1 MSAPSQRL
9 RAAAGLLRRLAPR
22 IGAVEDELDALPT
35 LVRPGDVCLDVG
47 AKHGAYTLVLAEA
60 AGPHGRVIAF
70 EPLPGPRRVLRSGR
84 RLLGGRTVGV
94 VAAAVAARA
103 GRGTIGLP
111 HRRGLP
117 VPGRAFLAS
126 SADGLGSNAGWRH
139 RAVATSLVSVDGWC
153 AAHDVDRVDVI
164 KVDVEGAEQ
173 QVLDGAQQ
181 VLARSRPTLL
191 VELEDRHL
199 GRFGTDARRVF
210 DGLLTRGY
218 RAAVLAGDGW
228 RRVAAPSTIR
238 RNHLFWHPDGPHAAL
253 PLAG

>member
-1 MSAPSQRL
+1 MSGTPARL

-22 IGAVEDELDALPT
+22 LAAVEDELDALPA
-35 LVRPGDVCLDVG
+35 LVQPGDVCLDVG

-60 AGPHGRVIAF
+60 AGPRGRVVAF
-70 EPLPGPRRVLRSGR
+70 EPLAGPRRVLRGGR
-84 RLLGGRTVGV
+84 QLLGGRTVRV
-94 VAAAVAARA
+94 IAAAVAARG

-111 HRRGLP
+111 RRRGVP

-126 SADGLGSNAGWRH
+126 AADGLGSNAGWRH
-139 RAVATSLVSVDGWC
+139 RAVPTPLVSVDDWC
-153 AAHDVDRVDVI
+153 AAAAVDRVDVI

-173 QVLDGAQQ
+173 QVLDGARH
-181 VLARSRPTLL
+181 VLDRSRPTLL

-210 DGLLTRGY
+210 DGLLAHGY

-228 RRVAAPSTIR
+228 RRVTAPSDTR
-238 RNHLFWHPDGPHAAL
+238 RNHLFWHPDGPHPAL
-253 PLAG
+253 RLAR